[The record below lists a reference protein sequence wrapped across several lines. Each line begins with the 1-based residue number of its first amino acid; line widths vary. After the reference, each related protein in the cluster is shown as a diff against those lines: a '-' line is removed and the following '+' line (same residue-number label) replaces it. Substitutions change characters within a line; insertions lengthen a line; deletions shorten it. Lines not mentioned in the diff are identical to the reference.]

1 MILSISIRDF
11 VLIDRLDIEPGAGF
25 TALTGET
32 GAGKSIILDALSLA
46 MGAPADRS
54 FIRNGAT
61 QASVAVEFG
70 PPSRHPV
77 WALLQEQGID
87 ASMDEA
93 LTLKRVVRTSG
104 PARAFVNDQAV
115 SAALLAE
122 IGEMLVEIHGQH
134 AASALMRP
142 SMHRRLLD
150 QFAGNEALLSACST
164 AFDALHEARETRARL
179 EAEQAE
185 AVAAREWLGQAVE
198 ELERLAPV
206 SGEAEELTTRRMR
219 LMQSERVTEA
229 VSEAE
234 TAMDGADMETA
245 LSRAARAVERICRL
259 PGFEGSD
266 ETLPIAARAAAE
278 AIERAI
284 IETREAGAAVFGL
297 ERLISHDTSAL
308 ESAESRLFA
317 LRALARKHMTEPEAL
332 PDLLAKLRGQ
342 LDLAEAGEDALIA
355 ARKAETATQ
364 ARYHQVAEKLTVA
377 RKAAA
382 GQLEK
387 AIAKE
392 LAPLKL
398 GRATIGICVEAVPE
412 RDGGAYG
419 ADRVEFEAE
428 TNPGAGFGPLR
439 KIASGGELARF
450 SLALKC
456 ALAEAGSAQTLIFDE
471 VDQGVGGSVAAA
483 IGERLVR
490 LAGARQVFAV
500 THSPQVAASAAA
512 QWLVEKDHENA
523 SGSGGTRVRGLDDSA
538 RQEEI
543 ARMLSGAEVTEE
555 ARAAAGRLLE
565 DV

>member
-46 MGAPADRS
+46 MGAGADRS
-54 FIRNGAT
+54 FIRAGT
-61 QASVAVEFG
+61 EQASVAVEFG
-70 PPSRHPV
+70 PPARHPV
-77 WALLQEQGID
+77 WMALQEQGIE
-87 ASMDEA
+87 ASVDEA
-93 LTLKRVVRTSG
+93 LTLKRVVRSSG

-115 SAALLAE
+115 SAAFLAE

-150 QFAGNEALLSACST
+150 QFAGNEKLLGACAD
-164 AFDALHEARETRARL
+164 AFDTLDAARDTRSRL
-179 EAEQAE
+179 ETEQAD
-185 AVAAREWLGQAVE
+185 AIAAREWLSQAVE
-198 ELERLAPV
+198 ELDRLSPV
-206 SGEAEELTTRRMR
+206 SGEAEALALQRVR
-219 LMQSERVTEA
+219 LMQSERVTEC
-229 VSEAE
+229 VGEAE
-234 TAMDGADMETA
+234 SALEGADIDTA
-245 LSRAARAVERICRL
+245 LSRASRALERICRL
-259 PGFEGSD
+259 PGFDGSS
-266 ETLPIAARAAAE
+266 EPLPEAARNAAE
-278 AIERAI
+278 AVERAL
-284 IETREAGAAVFGL
+284 IETREASAAVFGL
-297 ERLISHDTSAL
+297 ERLIHHDTEAL
-308 ESAESRLFA
+308 ESAEARLFA
-317 LRALARKHMTEPEAL
+317 LRALARKHTTEAELL
-332 PDLLAKLRGQ
+332 PDLLVRLRGR

-355 ARKAETATQ
+355 ARKAEIAAKARWHQ
-364 ARYHQVAEKLTVA
+364 AAEKLTAA

-382 GQLEK
+382 KQLEK

-398 GRATIGICVEAVPE
+398 GRATILISVHALPDGE
-412 RDGGAYG
+412 GGAQG

-483 IGERLVR
+483 VGERLVR
-490 LAGARQVFAV
+490 LAGSKQVFAI
-500 THSPQVAASAAA
+500 THSPQVAASAAT
-512 QWLVEKDHENA
+512 QWLVEKDHDQK
-523 SGSGGTRVRGLDDSA
+523 SGGTRIRGLDDSS

-543 ARMLSGAEVTEE
+543 ARMLSGAEVTQE

-565 DV
+565 DA

>member
-46 MGAPADRS
+46 MGAGADRS
-54 FIRNGAT
+54 FIRAGT
-61 QASVAVEFG
+61 EQASVAVEFG
-70 PPSRHPV
+70 PPARHPV
-77 WALLQEQGID
+77 WMALQEQGIE
-87 ASMDEA
+87 ASVDEA
-93 LTLKRVVRTSG
+93 LTLKRVVRSSG

-115 SAALLAE
+115 SAAFLAE

-150 QFAGNEALLSACST
+150 QFAGNEKLLGACAD
-164 AFDALHEARETRARL
+164 AFDTLDAARDTRSRL
-179 EAEQAE
+179 ETEQAD
-185 AVAAREWLGQAVE
+185 AIAAREWLSQAVE
-198 ELERLAPV
+198 ELDRLSPV
-206 SGEAEELTTRRMR
+206 SGEAEALALQRVR
-219 LMQSERVTEA
+219 LMQSERVTEC
-229 VSEAE
+229 VGEAE
-234 TAMDGADMETA
+234 SALEGADIDTA
-245 LSRAARAVERICRL
+245 LSRASRALERICRL
-259 PGFEGSD
+259 PGFDGSS
-266 ETLPIAARAAAE
+266 EPLPEAARNAVE
-278 AIERAI
+278 AVERAL
-284 IETREAGAAVFGL
+284 IETREASAAVFGL
-297 ERLISHDTSAL
+297 ERLIHHDTEAL
-308 ESAESRLFA
+308 ESAEARLFA
-317 LRALARKHMTEPEAL
+317 LRALARKHTTEAELL
-332 PDLLAKLRGQ
+332 PDLLVRLRGR

-355 ARKAETATQ
+355 ARKAEIAAKARWHQ
-364 ARYHQVAEKLTVA
+364 AAEKLTAA

-382 GQLEK
+382 KQLEK

-398 GRATIGICVEAVPE
+398 GRATILISVHALPDGE
-412 RDGGAYG
+412 GGAQG

-483 IGERLVR
+483 VGERLVR
-490 LAGARQVFAV
+490 LAGAKQVFAI
-500 THSPQVAASAAA
+500 THSPQVAASAAT
-512 QWLVEKDHENA
+512 QWLVEKDHDQK
-523 SGSGGTRVRGLDDSA
+523 SGGTRIRGLDDSS

-565 DV
+565 DA

>member
-25 TALTGET
+25 IALTGET

-46 MGAPADRS
+46 MGAAADRA
-54 FIRNGAT
+54 FIRSGT
-61 QASVAVEFG
+61 DQTSVAVEFG
-70 PPSRHPV
+70 PPTRHPV
-77 WALLQEQGID
+77 WQALREQGIE
-87 ASMDEA
+87 ASVDEA
-93 LTLKRVVRTSG
+93 LTLKRVVRASG

-115 SAALLAE
+115 SAAFLAE
-122 IGEMLVEIHGQH
+122 IGELLIEIHGQH

-142 SMHRRLLD
+142 AMHRRLLD
-150 QFAGNEALLSACST
+150 QFAGNEKLLSACAE
-164 AFDALHEARETRARL
+164 AFDVLQVSRDARACL
-179 EAEQAE
+179 EAEQAD
-185 AVAAREWLGQAVE
+185 AVATREWLEQAVE
-198 ELERLAPV
+198 ELERLAPAA
-206 SGEAEELTTRRMR
+206 GEAAELASQRMR
-219 LMQSERVTEA
+219 LMQSERVTE
-229 VSEAE
+229 SIGEAE
-234 TAMDGADMETA
+234 AALEGADIDGA
-245 LSRAARAVERICRL
+245 LSRASRAMERICRL
-259 PGFEGSD
+259 PGFDGSS
-266 ETLPIAARAAAE
+266 EALPEAARLAAE
-278 AIERAI
+278 AVERAL
-284 IETREAGAAVFGL
+284 IETREAASAVFGL
-297 ERLISHDTSAL
+297 ERLIHHDTEAL
-308 ESAESRLFA
+308 ESAEARLFA
-317 LRALARKHMTEPEAL
+317 LRALARKHTTDPETL
-332 PDLLAKLRGQ
+332 PDLLLRLRGR

-355 ARKAETATQ
+355 ARKAETAAQ
-364 ARYHQVAEKLTVA
+364 ARWHQAAETLTSA

-382 GQLEK
+382 GRLEK

-398 GRATIGICVEAVPE
+398 GRATISICVDALPDG
-412 RDGGAYG
+412 DGGPQG

-483 IGERLVR
+483 VGERLVR
-490 LAGARQVFAV
+490 LAGARQVFAI
-500 THSPQVAASAAA
+500 THSPQVAASAAT
-512 QWLVEKDHENA
+512 QWLVEKDHDQK
-523 SGSGGTRVRGLDDSA
+523 SGGTRIRGLDDSA

-565 DV
+565 DA

>member
-46 MGAPADRS
+46 MGAGADRS
-54 FIRNGAT
+54 FIRAGT
-61 QASVAVEFG
+61 EQASVAVEFG
-70 PPSRHPV
+70 PPARHPV
-77 WALLQEQGID
+77 WMALQAQGIE
-87 ASMDEA
+87 ASVDEA
-93 LTLKRVVRTSG
+93 LTLKRVVRSSG

-115 SAALLAE
+115 SAAFLAE

-150 QFAGNEALLSACST
+150 QFAGNEKLLGACAD
-164 AFDALHEARETRARL
+164 AFDTLDAARDTRSRL
-179 EAEQAE
+179 ETEQAD
-185 AVAAREWLGQAVE
+185 AIAAREWLSQAVE
-198 ELERLAPV
+198 ELDRLSPV
-206 SGEAEELTTRRMR
+206 SGEAEALTLQRVR
-219 LMQSERVTEA
+219 LMQSERVTE
-229 VSEAE
+229 SIGEAE
-234 TAMDGADMETA
+234 SAFEGADIDTA
-245 LSRAARAVERICRL
+245 LSRASRALERICRL
-259 PGFEGSD
+259 PGFDGSS
-266 ETLPIAARAAAE
+266 EPLPEAARNAAE
-278 AIERAI
+278 AVERAL
-284 IETREAGAAVFGL
+284 IETREASAAVFGL
-297 ERLISHDTSAL
+297 ERLIHHDTEAL
-308 ESAESRLFA
+308 ESAEARLFA
-317 LRALARKHMTEPEAL
+317 LRALARKHATEAELL
-332 PDLLAKLRGQ
+332 PDLLVRLRGR

-355 ARKAETATQ
+355 ARKAEIAAKARWHQ
-364 ARYHQVAEKLTVA
+364 AAEKLTAA

-382 GQLEK
+382 KQLEK

-398 GRATIGICVEAVPE
+398 GRATILISVHALPDGE
-412 RDGGAYG
+412 GGAQG

-483 IGERLVR
+483 VGERLVR
-490 LAGARQVFAV
+490 LAGSKQVFAI
-500 THSPQVAASAAA
+500 THSPQVAASAAT
-512 QWLVEKDHENA
+512 QWLVEKDHDQK
-523 SGSGGTRVRGLDDSA
+523 SGGTRIRGLDDSS

-565 DV
+565 DA

>member
-46 MGAPADRS
+46 MGAAADRS
-54 FIRNGAT
+54 FIRNGAE

-70 PPSRHPV
+70 PPARHPV
-77 WALLQEQGID
+77 WPALREQGIE
-87 ASMDEA
+87 ACADEA
-93 LTLKRVVRTSG
+93 LTLKRAVRASG

-115 SAALLAE
+115 SAAFLAE
-122 IGEMLVEIHGQH
+122 IGELLVEIHGQH
-134 AASALMRP
+134 SASALMRP
-142 SMHRRLLD
+142 STHRRLLD
-150 QFAGNEALLSACST
+150 LFAGNDGLLAACAGAHEALQA
-164 AFDALHEARETRARL
+164 AKETRNHL
-179 EAEQAE
+179 ETEQAE
-185 AVAAREWLGQAVE
+185 AVAAREWLDHAVE
-198 ELERLAPV
+198 ELDRLAPV
-206 SGEAEELTTRRMR
+206 AGEAEELAERRLR

-229 VSEAE
+229 VSDAE
-234 TAMDGADMETA
+234 KALDGADIDTA
-245 LSRAARAVERICRL
+245 LSKATRALERICRL
-259 PGFEGSD
+259 PGFEGSAED
-266 ETLPIAARAAAE
+266 LPEAARRAAE
-278 AIERAI
+278 AVERAL
-284 IETREAGAAVFGL
+284 IETREAAMAVSGL
-297 ERLISHDTSAL
+297 ERLISHDTEAL
-308 ESAESRLFA
+308 ESSEARLFA
-317 LRALARKHMTEPEAL
+317 LRAVARKHMTEPEAL
-332 PDLLAKLRGQ
+332 PSLLQTLRAR

-355 ARKAETATQ
+355 ARKAESAAQ
-364 ARYHQVAEKLTVA
+364 ARWHQAAEALTAA

-382 GQLEK
+382 SQLEK
-387 AIAKE
+387 AIAAE

-398 GRATIGICVEAVPE
+398 GRAIVRIALDPLPE
-412 RDGGAYG
+412 GEGGANG
-419 ADRVEFEAE
+419 ADRVELEAE
-428 TNPGAGFGPLR
+428 TNPGAGYGPLR

-490 LAGARQVFAV
+490 LAGARQVFAI

-512 QWLVEKDHENA
+512 QWLVEKGNDA
-523 SGSGGTRVRGLDDSA
+523 SGSGGTRIRGLDDSA

-565 DV
+565 DA

>member
-46 MGAPADRS
+46 MGAGADRS
-54 FIRNGAT
+54 FIRAGT
-61 QASVAVEFG
+61 EQASVAVEFG
-70 PPSRHPV
+70 PPARHPV
-77 WALLQEQGID
+77 WMALQEQGIE
-87 ASMDEA
+87 ASVDEA
-93 LTLKRVVRTSG
+93 LTLKRVVRSSG

-115 SAALLAE
+115 SAAFLAE

-150 QFAGNEALLSACST
+150 QFAGNEKLLGACAD
-164 AFDALHEARETRARL
+164 AFDTLDAARDTRSRL
-179 EAEQAE
+179 ETEQAD
-185 AVAAREWLGQAVE
+185 AIAAREWLSQAVE
-198 ELERLAPV
+198 ELDRLSPV
-206 SGEAEELTTRRMR
+206 SGEAEALALQRVR
-219 LMQSERVTEA
+219 LMQSERVTEC
-229 VSEAE
+229 VGEAE
-234 TAMDGADMETA
+234 SALEGADIDTA
-245 LSRAARAVERICRL
+245 LSRASRALERICRL
-259 PGFEGSD
+259 PGFDGSS
-266 ETLPIAARAAAE
+266 EPLPEAARNAAE
-278 AIERAI
+278 AVERAL
-284 IETREAGAAVFGL
+284 IETREASAAVFGL
-297 ERLISHDTSAL
+297 ERLIHHDTEAL
-308 ESAESRLFA
+308 ESAEARLFA
-317 LRALARKHMTEPEAL
+317 LRALARKHTTEAELL
-332 PDLLAKLRGQ
+332 PDLLVRLRGR

-355 ARKAETATQ
+355 ARKAEIAAKARWHQ
-364 ARYHQVAEKLTVA
+364 AAEKLTAA

-382 GQLEK
+382 KQLEK

-398 GRATIGICVEAVPE
+398 GRATILISVHALPDGE
-412 RDGGAYG
+412 GGAQG

-483 IGERLVR
+483 VGERLVR
-490 LAGARQVFAV
+490 LAGSKQVFAI
-500 THSPQVAASAAA
+500 THSPQVAASAAT
-512 QWLVEKDHENA
+512 QWLVEKDHDQK
-523 SGSGGTRVRGLDDSA
+523 SGGTRIRGLDDSS

-565 DV
+565 DA

>member
-46 MGAPADRS
+46 MGAGADRS
-54 FIRNGAT
+54 FIRAGAQ

-70 PPSRHPV
+70 LPARHPV
-77 WALLQEQGID
+77 WKALQEQGIE
-87 ASMDEA
+87 ASVDEA
-93 LTLKRVVRTSG
+93 LTLKRVVRASG

-115 SAALLAE
+115 SASFLAE

-150 QFAGNEALLSACST
+150 QFAGNEKLLGACSD
-164 AFDALHEARETRARL
+164 AFDALDAARDTRSRL
-179 EAEQAE
+179 EAEQVDAI
-185 AVAAREWLGQAVE
+185 ATREWLVQAVE

-206 SGEAEELTTRRMR
+206 GGEAEVLTLQRVR
-219 LMQSERVTEA
+219 LMQSERVTES
-229 VSEAE
+229 VGEAE
-234 TAMDGADMETA
+234 SALEGADIDAA
-245 LSRAARAVERICRL
+245 LSRASRALERICRL
-259 PGFEGSD
+259 PGFDGSS
-266 ETLPIAARAAAE
+266 EPLPEAARNAAE
-278 AIERAI
+278 AVERAL
-284 IETREAGAAVFGL
+284 IETREASAAVFGL
-297 ERLISHDTSAL
+297 ERLIHHDTETL
-308 ESAESRLFA
+308 EATEARLFA
-317 LRALARKHMTEPEAL
+317 LRALARKHTTEAELL
-332 PDLLAKLRGQ
+332 PDLLLRLAAR
-342 LDLAEAGEDALIA
+342 LDLAEAGEDLLMA
-355 ARKAETATQ
+355 ARKAETAAKARWHQ
-364 ARYHQVAEKLTVA
+364 AAEKLTAA

-382 GQLEK
+382 TQLEK

-398 GRATIGICVEAVPE
+398 GRATILIGVHALADGE
-412 RDGGAYG
+412 GGAQG

-483 IGERLVR
+483 VGERLVR
-490 LAGARQVFAV
+490 LAGAKQVFAI

-512 QWLVEKDHENA
+512 QWLVEKDHDQK
-523 SGSGGTRVRGLDDSA
+523 SGGTRVRGLDDSS

-543 ARMLSGAEVTEE
+543 ARMLSGAKVTEE

>member
-46 MGAPADRS
+46 MGAAADRA
-54 FIRNGAT
+54 FIRSGADQT
-61 QASVAVEFG
+61 SVAVEFG
-70 PPSRHPV
+70 PPARHPV
-77 WALLQEQGID
+77 WAALREQGIE
-87 ASMDEA
+87 ASVDEA
-93 LTLKRVVRTSG
+93 LTLKRVVRACG

-115 SAALLAE
+115 SAAFLAE
-122 IGEMLVEIHGQH
+122 IGELLVEIHGQH

-150 QFAGNEALLSACST
+150 QFAGNEKLLSACAE
-164 AFDALHEARETRARL
+164 AFDVLQVSRDARDCL
-179 EAEQAE
+179 ELEQAD
-185 AVAAREWLGQAVE
+185 AVATREWLGQAVE

-206 SGEAEELTTRRMR
+206 AGEAAELASQRMR
-219 LMQSERVTEA
+219 LMQSERVTES
-229 VSEAE
+229 VGEAE
-234 TAMDGADMETA
+234 AALEGADIDTA
-245 LSRAARAVERICRL
+245 LSKASRALERICRL
-259 PGFEGSD
+259 PGFDGSS
-266 ETLPIAARAAAE
+266 EALPEAARVAAE
-278 AIERAI
+278 AVERAL
-284 IETREAGAAVFGL
+284 IETREAASAVFGL
-297 ERLISHDTSAL
+297 ERLIHYDTEAL
-308 ESAESRLFA
+308 ESAEARLFA
-317 LRALARKHMTEPEAL
+317 LRALARKHTTDPETLA
-332 PDLLAKLRGQ
+332 DLLLRLRGR

-355 ARKAETATQ
+355 ARKAETAAQ
-364 ARYHQVAEKLTVA
+364 ARWHQAAEILTSA

-382 GQLEK
+382 GRLEE

-398 GRATIGICVEAVPE
+398 GRATISICVDALP
-412 RDGGAYG
+412 DGEGGPQG

-483 IGERLVR
+483 VGERLVL
-490 LAGARQVFAV
+490 LAGAKQVFAI
-500 THSPQVAASAAA
+500 THSPQVAASAAT
-512 QWLVEKDHENA
+512 QWLVEKDHDQK
-523 SGSGGTRVRGLDDSA
+523 SGGTRIRGLDDSA

-565 DV
+565 DA

>member
-46 MGAPADRS
+46 MGAAADRS
-54 FIRNGAT
+54 FIRNGAE

-70 PPSRHPV
+70 PPARHPV
-77 WALLQEQGID
+77 WLALREQGIE
-87 ASMDEA
+87 ACADEA
-93 LTLKRVVRTSG
+93 LTLKRVVRASG

-115 SAALLAE
+115 SAAFLAE
-122 IGEMLVEIHGQH
+122 IGELLVEIHGQH
-134 AASALMRP
+134 SASALMRP
-142 SMHRRLLD
+142 STHRRLLD
-150 QFAGNEALLSACST
+150 LFAGNDGLLAACAGAHEALQA
-164 AFDALHEARETRARL
+164 A
-179 EAEQAE
+179 QAE
-185 AVAAREWLGQAVE
+185 AVAAREWLDHAVE
-198 ELERLAPV
+198 ELDRLAPV
-206 SGEAEELTTRRMR
+206 AGEAEELAERRLR

-229 VSEAE
+229 VSDAE
-234 TAMDGADMETA
+234 KALDGADIDTA
-245 LSRAARAVERICRL
+245 LSKAARALERICRL
-259 PGFEGSD
+259 PGFEGSAED
-266 ETLPIAARAAAE
+266 LPEAARRAAE
-278 AIERAI
+278 AVERAL
-284 IETREAGAAVFGL
+284 IETREAAMAVSGL
-297 ERLISHDTSAL
+297 ERLISHDTEAL
-308 ESAESRLFA
+308 ESSEARLFA
-317 LRALARKHMTEPEAL
+317 LRAVARKHMTEPEAL
-332 PDLLAKLRGQ
+332 PGLLQTLRAR

-355 ARKAETATQ
+355 ARKAESAAQ
-364 ARYHQVAEKLTVA
+364 ARWHQAAEALTAA

-382 GQLEK
+382 SQLEK
-387 AIAKE
+387 AIAAE

-398 GRATIGICVEAVPE
+398 GRATVRIALDPLPE
-412 RDGGAYG
+412 GEGGANG

-428 TNPGAGFGPLR
+428 TNPGAGYGPLR

-456 ALAEAGSAQTLIFDE
+456 ALAEAGAAQTLIFDE

-490 LAGARQVFAV
+490 LAGARQVFAI

-512 QWLVEKDHENA
+512 QWLVEKGNDV
-523 SGSGGTRVRGLDDSA
+523 SGSGGTRIRGLDDSA

-565 DV
+565 DA

>member
-46 MGAPADRS
+46 MGAAADRS
-54 FIRNGAT
+54 FIRNGAE

-70 PPSRHPV
+70 PPARHPV
-77 WALLQEQGID
+77 WLALREQGIE
-87 ASMDEA
+87 ACADEA
-93 LTLKRVVRTSG
+93 LTLKRVVRASG

-115 SAALLAE
+115 SAAFLAE
-122 IGEMLVEIHGQH
+122 IGELLVEIHGQH
-134 AASALMRP
+134 SASALMRP
-142 SMHRRLLD
+142 STHRRLLD
-150 QFAGNEALLSACST
+150 LFAGNDGLLAACAGAHEALQA
-164 AFDALHEARETRARL
+164 AKETRNQL
-179 EAEQAE
+179 ETEQAE
-185 AVAAREWLGQAVE
+185 AVAAREWLDHAVE
-198 ELERLAPV
+198 ELDRLAPV
-206 SGEAEELTTRRMR
+206 AGEAEELAERRLR

-229 VSEAE
+229 VSDAE
-234 TAMDGADMETA
+234 KALDGADIDTA
-245 LSRAARAVERICRL
+245 LSKAARALERICRL
-259 PGFEGSD
+259 PGFEGSAED
-266 ETLPIAARAAAE
+266 LPEAARRAAE
-278 AIERAI
+278 AVERAL
-284 IETREAGAAVFGL
+284 IETREAAMAVSGL
-297 ERLISHDTSAL
+297 ERLISHDTEAL
-308 ESAESRLFA
+308 ESSEARLFA
-317 LRALARKHMTEPEAL
+317 LRAVARKHMTEPEAL
-332 PDLLAKLRGQ
+332 PGLLLTLRAR

-355 ARKAETATQ
+355 ARKAESAAQ
-364 ARYHQVAEKLTVA
+364 ARWHQAAEALTAA

-382 GQLEK
+382 SQLEK
-387 AIAKE
+387 AIAAE

-398 GRATIGICVEAVPE
+398 GRATVRIALDPLPE
-412 RDGGAYG
+412 GEGGANG

-428 TNPGAGFGPLR
+428 TNPGAGYGPLR

-456 ALAEAGSAQTLIFDE
+456 ALAEAGAAQTLIFDE

-490 LAGARQVFAV
+490 LAGARQVFAI

-512 QWLVEKDHENA
+512 QWLVEKGNDA
-523 SGSGGTRVRGLDDSA
+523 SGSGGTRIRGLDDSA

-565 DV
+565 DA

>member
-46 MGAPADRS
+46 MGAGADRS
-54 FIRNGAT
+54 FIRAGT
-61 QASVAVEFG
+61 EQASVAVEFG
-70 PPSRHPV
+70 PPARHPV
-77 WALLQEQGID
+77 WMALQEQGIE
-87 ASMDEA
+87 ASVDEA
-93 LTLKRVVRTSG
+93 LTLKRVVRSSG

-115 SAALLAE
+115 SAAFLAE

-150 QFAGNEALLSACST
+150 QFAGNEKLLGACAD
-164 AFDALHEARETRARL
+164 AFDTLDAARDTRSRL
-179 EAEQAE
+179 ETEQAD
-185 AVAAREWLGQAVE
+185 AIAAREWLSQAVE
-198 ELERLAPV
+198 ELDRLSPM
-206 SGEAEELTTRRMR
+206 SGEAEALALQRVR
-219 LMQSERVTEA
+219 LMQSERVTEC
-229 VSEAE
+229 VGEAE
-234 TAMDGADMETA
+234 SALEGADIDTA
-245 LSRAARAVERICRL
+245 LSRASRALERICRL
-259 PGFEGSD
+259 PGFDGSS
-266 ETLPIAARAAAE
+266 EPLPEAARNAAE
-278 AIERAI
+278 AVERAL
-284 IETREAGAAVFGL
+284 IETREASAAVFGL
-297 ERLISHDTSAL
+297 ERLIHHDTEAL
-308 ESAESRLFA
+308 ESAEARLFA
-317 LRALARKHMTEPEAL
+317 LRALARKHTTKAELL
-332 PDLLAKLRGQ
+332 PDLLVRLRGR

-355 ARKAETATQ
+355 ARKAEIAAKARWHQ
-364 ARYHQVAEKLTVA
+364 AAEKLTAA

-382 GQLEK
+382 KQLEK

-398 GRATIGICVEAVPE
+398 GRATILISVHALPDGE
-412 RDGGAYG
+412 GGAQG

-483 IGERLVR
+483 VGERLVR
-490 LAGARQVFAV
+490 LAGSKQVFAI
-500 THSPQVAASAAA
+500 THSPQVAASAAT
-512 QWLVEKDHENA
+512 QWLVEKDHDQK
-523 SGSGGTRVRGLDDSA
+523 SGGTRIRGLDDSS

-565 DV
+565 DA

>member
-46 MGAPADRS
+46 MGAAADRS
-54 FIRNGAT
+54 FIRSGT
-61 QASVAVEFG
+61 EQTSVAVEFG
-70 PPSRHPV
+70 PPARHPV
-77 WALLQEQGID
+77 WQALREQGIE
-87 ASMDEA
+87 ASVDEA
-93 LTLKRVVRTSG
+93 LTLKRVVRASG

-115 SAALLAE
+115 SAAFLAE
-122 IGEMLVEIHGQH
+122 IGELLVEIHGQH

-150 QFAGNEALLSACST
+150 QFAGNEKLLSACAE
-164 AFDALHEARETRARL
+164 AFDVLQVSRDARACL
-179 EAEQAE
+179 ELEQAD
-185 AVAAREWLGQAVE
+185 AVATREWLEQAVE

-206 SGEAEELTTRRMR
+206 AGEAAELASQRMR
-219 LMQSERVTEA
+219 LMQSERVTES
-229 VSEAE
+229 VGEAE
-234 TAMDGADMETA
+234 AALEGADIDTA
-245 LSRAARAVERICRL
+245 LSKASRALERICRL
-259 PGFEGSD
+259 PGFDGSS
-266 ETLPIAARAAAE
+266 EALPEAARVAAE
-278 AIERAI
+278 AVERAL
-284 IETREAGAAVFGL
+284 IETREAASAVFGL
-297 ERLISHDTSAL
+297 ERLIHHDTEAL
-308 ESAESRLFA
+308 ESAEARLFA
-317 LRALARKHMTEPEAL
+317 LRALARKHTTDPETL
-332 PDLLAKLRGQ
+332 PDLLLRLRGR

-355 ARKAETATQ
+355 ARKAETAAQ
-364 ARYHQVAEKLTVA
+364 ARWHQAAETLTSA

-382 GQLEK
+382 GRLEK

-398 GRATIGICVEAVPE
+398 GRATISICVDALP
-412 RDGGAYG
+412 DGEGGPQG

-483 IGERLVR
+483 VGERLVR
-490 LAGARQVFAV
+490 LAGAKQVFAI
-500 THSPQVAASAAA
+500 THSPQVAASAAT
-512 QWLVEKDHENA
+512 QWLVEKDHDQK
-523 SGSGGTRVRGLDDSA
+523 SGGTRIRGLDDSA

-565 DV
+565 DA